1 MSATLPYA
9 LLGNLTGKTWQNWT
23 YPDDEEMGTVSLST
37 SPIPSGST
45 SPSHSPQPPS
55 SSTSE
60 EFKQH
65 EDVMKLPKKD
75 MHIFGLCPV
84 SDEFTLVQC
93 SNCSQYVKIEAFE
106 CHFRQRHDRDRK
118 PPVTFASLLAS
129 TNSSISTASHRLR
142 SSGGSSKFV
151 PDIKEESNSMSS
163 SACSSQA
170 TTPSLAPSRV
180 DTPMNVCNV
189 KTEIPDESMSDDL
202 KLPEDISSQIDE
214 MMASSFSSEP
224 RLSMEEADSTT
235 NNVISIPD
243 TDQLPHSLSNDL
255 MAMVESGGMDPVK
268 EEMDC
273 SNQAAGGSMTSI
285 TGLSSNNSNSSGGMQ
300 ISPSVI
306 KVQGT
311 PNPTPPS
318 TPHQKV
324 SPGKEKR
331 KPQREYHPD
340 KHCGVWDNDGK
351 RHCTRALTC
360 KSHSVLLKRKIP
372 GRSKSFDELVAE
384 HKAVKE
390 AQAAQAAA
398 AAAQVRVIQ
407 PPNSSSLVSQSIS
420 LLQPQPQLS
429 ANSLG
434 DTVLGQLPID
444 PNTIDPARFQS
455 QTISGIRPN
464 VTLSGTT
471 KVPNQ
476 TASPPT
482 TAWSLGSPGLSKRG
496 IVGRET
502 DENLHYTTDHPKPLA
517 VCTFGARRVG
527 GILVADRSQYLT
539 RKIVRVAISAG
550 GYHRIRPTNRIN
562 ELKFHSSGQLK
573 QPRTLIQAALPQR
586 IIQQQH
592 LQLQLQQQSSPNS
605 YQVSYTLSPAAN
617 SPARTSLAG
626 VKRTVSGAPI
636 IQTFGQSNLAGP
648 GTGPRIVNLANLP
661 SGAALT
667 ATTSGPLGITA
678 PVQSEGSFK
687 TDVQDFKGGIKFEL
701 GRKIKHILPS
711 GGEISK

>member
-1 MSATLPYA
+1 MSAPSPCSMLRS
-9 LLGNLTGKTWQNWT
+9 LTGKTWQNWT
-23 YPDDEEMGTVSLST
+23 YPEDEEVGFVSLST

-106 CHFRQRHDRDRK
+106 RHFRQRHDRDRK
-118 PPVTFASLLAS
+118 PPVTFASLVAS
-129 TNSSISTASHRLR
+129 INSSSFASSSHKPR
-142 SSGGSSKFV
+142 SSESSSKFA
-151 PDIKEESNSMSS
+151 PKIKEESNI
-163 SACSSQA
+163 
-170 TTPSLAPSRV
+170 TTPSLVPSRL
-180 DTPMNVCNV
+180 DPPMNVCNV
-189 KTEIPDESMSDDL
+189 KTEIPDESMSEDL

-214 MMASSFSSEP
+214 MIGASLSSAP

-255 MAMVESGGMDPVK
+255 MAMVESGGMDPIK
-268 EEMDC
+268 EEMDS
-273 SNQAAGGSMTSI
+273 SNQSAGVSMSSI
-285 TGLSSNNSNSSGGMQ
+285 PGMVSNNSNSSGGMQ

-306 KVQGT
+306 KLQGT

-398 AAAQVRVIQ
+398 TAAQVRVIQ
-407 PPNSSSLVSQSIS
+407 PPNSSSSSSLVSQSIS
-420 LLQPQPQLS
+420 LLQPQPPLTATS
-429 ANSLG
+429 IG
-434 DTVLGQLPID
+434 ETVLGQLPID
-444 PNTIDPARFQS
+444 PNTIDPSRFQS
-455 QTISGIRPN
+455 QIIGGIRPN
-464 VTLSGTT
+464 VTLSGT

-482 TAWSLGSPGLSKRG
+482 SSWALDKRG
-496 IVGRET
+496 MIGRET

-573 QPRTLIQAALPQR
+573 QPRTLIQAVPPQR
-586 IIQQQH
+586 IIQQQQQQQQQQH

-617 SPARTSLAG
+617 SPARASLAG
-626 VKRTVSGAPI
+626 VKRTVSGTPI
-636 IQTFGQSNLAGP
+636 IQTFGQTNLSGP
-648 GTGPRIVNLANLP
+648 GTVPRIVNLANLP

-678 PVQSEGSFK
+678 PVQSEGSLK